1 MKMAELN
8 PNTLPHTERGRS
20 SWQRSP
26 FWAETRGASMPEDN
40 STYPPIADYALISD
54 CRAVA
59 LVSSEGSIDW
69 CCMPRIDHG
78 SCFGRLLDWQ
88 KGGYCSIAPAR
99 DREETTLFRRYVEGT
114 LVLETTFRSNGGEA
128 RLFDC
133 FVVDVANGQEPQCR
147 LLRVIEGTRGHM
159 DLRLRLSPRFD
170 YGEVEPWLRPHGMH
184 IYSATG
190 GDDALVI
197 SGDLG
202 LNMVSRHDL
211 ETTFSVRAGER
222 AHISIAFVPPH
233 ELEKVTPQST
243 EPAELDRNL
252 DDTIRWWREWTSQVQ
267 LEGPEEPG
275 VVSSAMVLKALTNA
289 DTGATAA
296 AATTSLPESID
307 GNRNWDYRYS
317 WIRDSAFSVRSLAD
331 VGCESEADGFRG
343 FIERSAAGS
352 AKRMQIMYGVGGE
365 RRLTE
370 TTLEHLEGYR
380 GARPVRVGNAAMTQ
394 RQLDA
399 YGLLVDQTWRWHQ
412 RGRSPDDDYWRF
424 LLDIVDAA
432 AEHWEEPDRGI
443 WEVRGEPQHFVHSK
457 VMCWAALD
465 RGIMLAEEC
474 LRKAPIRRWEKTK
487 NHIREAVEAEG
498 YDSDRGIFVQ
508 AFGTK
513 ALDAALL
520 LIPSVEFVSY
530 DDERMVRTVDAI
542 REELE
547 VVGLLLRYR
556 PDEERR
562 DGLEGQEGAFLACS
576 FWLAECLARQGR
588 IEEARVVFD
597 RAAST
602 GNELGLFSEE
612 YDTKTDQML
621 GNFPQGITHLSH
633 IAAAVALAETRD
645 ESY

>member
-1 MKMAELN
+1 
-8 PNTLPHTERGRS
+8 
-20 SWQRSP
+20 
-26 FWAETRGASMPEDN
+26 MPEYN
-40 STYPPIADYALISD
+40 SSYPPIADYALISD

-69 CCMPRIDHG
+69 CCMPRIDRG
-78 SCFGRLLDWQ
+78 SCLGRLLDWQ
-88 KGGYCSIAPAR
+88 KGGYCSIASTNG
-99 DREETTLFRRYVEGT
+99 EEDTTLFRRYVEGT
-114 LVLETTFRSNGGEA
+114 LVLETTFRSSGAEA

-133 FVVDVANGQEPQCR
+133 FAVDVDDGREPQCR
-147 LLRVIEGTRGHM
+147 LLRVIEGTRGHLY
-159 DLRLRLSPRFD
+159 LRLRLSPRFD
-170 YGEVEPWLRPHGMH
+170 YGEVEPWLRHHGMH
-184 IYSATG
+184 VYSATG

-202 LNMVSRHDL
+202 LTMVSSHDL
-211 ETTFSVRAGER
+211 ESTFSVRAGER
-222 AHISIAFVPPH
+222 ARISITFVPPH
-233 ELEKVTPQST
+233 EIEKVTLQPT
-243 EPAELDRNL
+243 EPADLDRNL
-252 DDTIRWWREWTSQVQ
+252 DETIRWWREWTSQVRH
-267 LEGPEEPG
+267 EGPEEPG
-275 VVSSAMVLKALTNA
+275 VMSSAIVLKALTNA

-296 AATTSLPESID
+296 AATTSLPESPG

-343 FIERSAAGS
+343 FIERSSAGS

-370 TTLEHLEGYR
+370 VTLDHLEGYR

-399 YGLLVDQTWRWHQ
+399 YGLLVEQTWRWHQ

-424 LLDIVDAA
+424 LLDIVDTA
-432 AEHWEEPDRGI
+432 AERWEEPDPGI
-443 WEVRGEPQHFVHSK
+443 WEIRGEPQHFVHSK

-465 RGIMLAEEC
+465 RGIRLAEES
-474 LRKAPIRRWEKTK
+474 LRKAPVKRWEKTR
-487 NHIREAVEAEG
+487 NQIREAVEAEG
-498 YDSDRGIFVQ
+498 YDEDWGIFVQ

-547 VVGLLLRYR
+547 VDGLLLRYR
-556 PDEERR
+556 PDEEMR
-562 DGLEGQEGAFLACS
+562 DGLKGEEGAFLACS

-602 GNELGLFSEE
+602 GNELGFFSEE

-621 GNFPQGITHLSH
+621 GNFPQGLTHLSH